1 MERAIPSRTSGLAGG
16 AGVAG
21 VEATSESSPVG
32 TAIACVSSTTGG
44 AWSAIS
50 SESDRDIERSIDLM
64 MCKREGRERTGRKSS
79 LRQSPND
86 RGSTEEGAHGY
97 KNVDFVIGAR
107 SLLRCFASLSLRTH
121 THSLAAA
128 LVHQLLRTVP
138 PSISLASR
146 QLFLSFVSLSS
157 NVATRCVCCHTRF
170 LFLVLVKDVA
180 CEARGTYQR
189 THVPRFPSSR
199 SSCGT
204 ARAPSP
210 TRLAAVTHRLHVRA
224 CVCDTR
230 LPLRASTRARLRS
243 VPRRSR
249 RRTYWAMV
257 RSVPCTR
264 ADAAR
269 TMWPSRCSTSKTSTR
284 RHSRPSVVRS
294 RSSGT
299 SVLPR
304 HDGDACVRVCVHFL

>member
-1 MERAIPSRTSGLAGG
+1 MTTCSTTSFNHDLQREFQREWDRQHHKMERAIPSRTSGLAGG

-128 LVHQLLRTVP
+128 LVQQLLRTVP
-138 PSISLASR
+138 PSVSLASR

-157 NVATRCVCCHTRF
+157 NVATRCVLSHAF
-170 LFLVLVKDVA
+170 SL
-180 CEARGTYQR
+180 
-189 THVPRFPSSR
+189 SR
-199 SSCGT
+199 SRQRCRVRGKRYVPTHPRTSLPIISVVVWDCSCSL
-204 ARAPSP
+204 P
-210 TRLAAVTHRLHVRA
+210 
-224 CVCDTR
+224 DT
-230 LPLRASTRARLRS
+230 T
-243 VPRRSR
+243 RRSDSPI
-249 RRTYWAMV
+249 A
-257 RSVPCTR
+257 CT
-264 ADAAR
+264 
-269 TMWPSRCSTSKTSTR
+269 
-284 RHSRPSVVRS
+284 
-294 RSSGT
+294 
-299 SVLPR
+299 
-304 HDGDACVRVCVHFL
+304 CVRL